1 MHYKL
6 ALGNLVKFA
15 FLTLPLLK
23 TVSHAPA
30 ISNLSYCIANIGEVG
45 RMRGQVTHRGGSM
58 PRCSTTCH
66 PGDTLHSASRVSRVS
81 IMQKRLKHVHL
92 QSSIG
97 ATYHHISIDRVRHST
112 SPSCYHYWPP
122 SLSIVSAAYNW
133 PAVHGTRWLEHR
145 GRTRSIR
152 SLRLPSLSQSRRL
165 STVHRVQQNSST
177 CRHRRGEYAPQTLN
191 VIASWWRVRETQ
203 SLTLPYQPGRCITLI
218 SGFLSP
224 LPSFF
229 HLPVTL
235 PSFPD
240 YVLPHRPPSSNLA
253 N

>member
-1 MHYKL
+1 VHYKL

-23 TVSHAPA
+23 TGSHAPV

-112 SPSCYHYWPP
+112 SPRCYHYWPP

-165 STVHRVQQNSST
+165 STIRRVQQNSST
-177 CRHRRGEYAPQTLN
+177 CRHRRG
-191 VIASWWRVRETQ
+191 
-203 SLTLPYQPGRCITLI
+203 
-218 SGFLSP
+218 
-224 LPSFF
+224 
-229 HLPVTL
+229 
-235 PSFPD
+235 
-240 YVLPHRPPSSNLA
+240 
-253 N
+253 